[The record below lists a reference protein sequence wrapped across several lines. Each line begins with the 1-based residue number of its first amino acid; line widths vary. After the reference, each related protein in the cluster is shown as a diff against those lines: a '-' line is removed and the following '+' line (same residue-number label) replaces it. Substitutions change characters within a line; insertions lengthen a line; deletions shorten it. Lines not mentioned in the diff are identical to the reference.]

1 MEENPSNLEGDE
13 TTPDSSFDP
22 PGLKSEKIRDA
33 KDWLRERVKK
43 EKWKYMTS
51 AGHDLDDWCAKY
63 ETEHA
68 ETFSEDELEDV
79 WQTVMSEEE
88 ERRKRNGQWFID
100 QEEITHTIHAYTW
113 DEIDYLEFP
122 TNTWRIKNLLP
133 LEGFVILAGVSGEG
147 KSFVSME
154 MANALTVPRPFL
166 NDESFP
172 VVGCSVLYID
182 AEMSKSELQRRG
194 RQLGFSEKREH
205 QLLFV
210 SRNELNLKDGNE
222 DDGYD
227 GDLGKV
233 LAIIEKHE
241 VKVVFVDTLRAVA
254 GGMEENK
261 AEEVRKFFN
270 RFKPLKDMGICVV
283 FLDHLRKSNGPRQSE
298 PQKDNL
304 LASQDKTASVEV
316 LLMLQKKPS
325 EPIITVHQRKNR
337 LGPESASFDIRM
349 YDTSMDADKNH
360 TVLEFV
366 GMHDSAESVIEQAK
380 ASALLALEGNDM
392 TRQELIEHVKSETG
406 IGKRSVHVALKALH
420 EGKVVQV
427 EKVGRQHKYSTNT
440 GTTGDV
446 ENKSLEF

>member
-1 MEENPSNLEGDE
+1 MEENSSNLEGDE

-22 PGLKSEKIRDA
+22 PGLEPQKICDA
-33 KDWLRERVKK
+33 KDWFRERIKK
-43 EKWKYMTS
+43 EKWKHITY
-51 AGHDLDDWCAKY
+51 AGHDLDDWCAQY
-63 ETEHA
+63 ESEHA
-68 ETFSEDELEDV
+68 VTFSEDELEDV
-79 WQTVMSEEE
+79 WQTVKSEEE

-100 QEEITHTIHAYTW
+100 QEDITNSIHAYTW

-122 TNTWRIKNLLP
+122 DNSWRIKGLLP
-133 LEGFVILAGVSGEG
+133 LEGFVIMAGVSGEG
-147 KSFVSME
+147 KTFVSFK
-154 MANALTVPRPFL
+154 MADDLTMPRPFL
-166 NDESFP
+166 NEQSFP

-205 QLLFV
+205 ELLFI
-210 SRNELNLKDGNE
+210 SRNELNLKDDKEGTS
-222 DDGYD
+222 D
-227 GDLGKV
+227 GDDLGRV
-233 LAIIEKHE
+233 LEIIKKHN

-270 RFKPLKDMGICVV
+270 RFKPLKDMGVCVV
-283 FLDHLRKSNGPRQSE
+283 FLDHLRKSYGPKQSE

-349 YDTSMDADKNH
+349 YDTSMEADKNH
-360 TVLEFV
+360 TVLEFA
-366 GMHDSAESVIEQAK
+366 GTHDDVKSVIEKAK
-380 ASALLALEGNDM
+380 ASALLALKENDM
-392 TRQELIEHVKSETG
+392 TRQELIKHVTAEIG
-406 IGKRSVHVALKALH
+406 VGKRSVHVALKALS
-420 EGKVVQV
+420 EGKLVGV
-427 EKVGRQHKYSTNT
+427 EKVGKQHKYSTNT
-440 GTTGDV
+440 GGTGDV